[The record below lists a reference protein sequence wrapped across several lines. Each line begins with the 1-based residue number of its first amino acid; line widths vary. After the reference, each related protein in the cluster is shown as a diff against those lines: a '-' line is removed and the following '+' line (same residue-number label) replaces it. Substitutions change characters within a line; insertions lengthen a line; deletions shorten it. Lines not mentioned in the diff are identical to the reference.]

1 VAFKWLWEQSQNKF
15 IGGSKMKNYG
25 NLDSKDLLG
34 LLINESKD
42 SRTVSEL
49 MDKFDNIQDLLL
61 NSTVEELS
69 DIYGIGE
76 KKIAKIQAIKELV
89 KRIYEMPKE
98 KPYKISC
105 PSDVYDLMGPS
116 MRFEKV
122 EHFKILILDTKN
134 NVRGIEHISTG
145 SLNSSV
151 VHPRET
157 FKPAIKK
164 SASSIILL
172 HNHPSG
178 EVEPSHEDIVLT
190 NRLDEC
196 GKILGIKVLDHV
208 ILGDY
213 FYSFKEEGLL

>member
-1 VAFKWLWEQSQNKF
+1 
-15 IGGSKMKNYG
+15 MKNYG

-213 FYSFKEEGLL
+213 FYSFKEEGLLWF